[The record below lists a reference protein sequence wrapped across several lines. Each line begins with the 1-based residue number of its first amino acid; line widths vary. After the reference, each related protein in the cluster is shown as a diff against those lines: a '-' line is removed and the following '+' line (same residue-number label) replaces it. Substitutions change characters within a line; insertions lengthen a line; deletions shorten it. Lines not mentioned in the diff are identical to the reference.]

1 VKSDSI
7 DGVAALFKAGAA
19 VDAPDTKYRLTAL
32 FLANSAPVA
41 DILLSHGA
49 NLKGRNMKGQTPFE
63 YLTFRIGSTFPSDQ
77 AIKVAGVLLQHGA
90 DINSKDQ
97 GDGSTP
103 LMAAVTTQVTPY
115 VSFLLDQHA
124 DVNLR
129 NNNGDTVLRIAMN
142 LQSAVNSS
150 MAAQYGELAGLLR
163 AHGATQ

>member
-1 VKSDSI
+1 
-7 DGVAALFKAGAA
+7 
-19 VDAPDTKYRLTAL
+19 
-32 FLANSAPVA
+32 
-41 DILLSHGA
+41 
-49 NLKGRNMKGQTPFE
+49 M
-63 YLTFRIGSTFPSDQ
+63 
-77 AIKVAGVLLQHGA
+77 AGVLLQHGA